1 MKKSDQN
8 FFQKLFSN
16 IGLGSSRV
24 PLRSN
29 IFRGA
34 GGKGYS
40 QIGQTG
46 RSGLFN
52 NGDRQS
58 PLLGNAQPSNRLS
71 GYYERVAELKGYQL
85 LDITQTAVNFFKDYV
100 INFITKSEQSIV
112 TIINEDGSNNEQASE
127 RINECLTKDLDIT
140 NYIRNHIDDEIFY
153 GTYGSMI
160 RTFHDETGHTKFS
173 FVELYDPVSTVIKKK
188 RNSEGEIEEI
198 CLARGE
204 DGSLYEIPEG
214 EYFLMGS
221 QDLRLINDLED
232 GWKDSKS
239 GTNKVKYDRSN
250 SQDEKNRDKVV
261 RKESYIAG
269 MPLFYSMV
277 LKVKELV
284 VKELL
289 ISLISLRD
297 LATPTLFGLAIDKGV
312 SMEAANDL
320 CARMQ
325 KLTTNYTELNS
336 FLSAN
341 FDSTSFI
348 ESVLTQNVKFFPDY
362 NGTVSNKGPQT
373 LDKLSEKYLEL
384 LQSLDQTRQ
393 SILGPIGIPS
403 TIIDGS
409 VSSGTKWSVLQTSER
424 ANSKVASIMS
434 GIQNSISDLA
444 RVIYTK
450 FYNEDIDPALIKV
463 HIFEKSTVE
472 YNNQIN
478 QSESVNGVVQ
488 GISNVLSSATQLMD
502 STLGLMDPEKFLS
515 YIQNQIKDIDPGA
528 SEFITEESIQQY
540 SQLYNAKLQAMM
552 QQMDM
557 GEDAGM
563 M

>member
-29 IFRGA
+29 VFRA

-58 PLLGNAQPSNRLS
+58 PLLGNAQPSNHLS
-71 GYYERVAELKGYQL
+71 GYYERISELKGYQL
-85 LDITQTAVNFFKDYV
+85 LDITQTAINFFRDYV
-100 INFITKSEQSIV
+100 INFITKSEQSII

-160 RTFHDETGHTKFS
+160 RTYRDDTGHTRLS
-173 FVELYDPVSTVIKKK
+173 FVELYDPVSAVIKKK
-188 RNSEGEIEEI
+188 RNVEGEIEEI
-198 CLARGE
+198 CLAKGE

-221 QDLRLINDLED
+221 QDLRLVNDLED

-239 GTNKVKYDRSN
+239 GQVKYDKNN
-250 SQDEKNRDKVV
+250 SKDEKNRDKVI
-261 RKESYIAG
+261 RKESYTAG
-269 MPLFYSMV
+269 QPLFYSMV

-325 KLTTNYTELNS
+325 KLTTNYTELSS

-362 NGTVSNKGPQT
+362 NGTVSNKGPQA
-373 LDKLSEKYLEL
+373 LDKLSEKYLEI

-409 VSSGTKWSVLQTSER
+409 VSSGTKWNVLQMSER

-434 GIQNSISDLA
+434 GIQNSVADLA
-444 RVIYTK
+444 RIIYSK

-488 GISNVLSSATQLMD
+488 GINNVLSSATQLMD
-502 STLGLMDPEKFLS
+502 STLGLLDPEKFLN
-515 YIQNQIKDIDPGA
+515 YIQNQIKDIDPAAG
-528 SEFITEESIQQY
+528 EFITEESIQQY
-540 SQLYNAKLQAMM
+540 VQLYQSKLQSMM

-557 GEDAGM
+557 GGDGM